1 MARLLAIES
10 FLLFPCM
17 TILSFCQENMPKK
30 VTLRLRVLDEKNGTK
45 GGGF

>member
-1 MARLLAIES
+1 MLQTDHAQPR
-10 FLLFPCM
+10 M
-17 TILSFCQENMPKK
+17 TCQENMPKK